1 MNVKLQLYEAR
12 ERYLMHYKS
21 VTQFSPED
29 QKIGAYNNIIE
40 AAEATTLDPS
50 EILKCCLH
58 KIDSI
63 DGLVWEFDDTCFNI
77 SLLRR

>member
-12 ERYLMHYKS
+12 ARYLMHYKS

-29 QKIGAYNNIIE
+29 QRIGTYNNIIE
-40 AAEATTLDPS
+40 AAEATALDPS

-63 DGLVWEFDDTCFNI
+63 DGLIWEFDDTCLNI
-77 SLLRR
+77 GLLRR